1 MQTTN
6 LNLVNAHDQRGLK
19 DEHDQRDLKDKHEHD
34 LEEKNKLD
42 LEEEDGRNFEV
53 EHERDLDE
61 GGGRDVEDER
71 NQRGLEEEDSTCA
84 TERRRTIKRD
94 PRGLERSTASVQSD
108 TPATTAH
115 GVVGTPGC

>member
-1 MQTTN
+1 MSRHQGQ
-6 LNLVNAHDQRGLK
+6 ARPSERARPARARGRAY
-19 DEHDQRDLKDKHEHD
+19 QRDLEDKHEHD
-34 LEEKNKLD
+34 LEEKNKID
-42 LEEEDGRNFEV
+42 LEEDGRNFEV

-94 PRGLERSTASVQSD
+94 PRGLERSTAF
-108 TPATTAH
+108 
-115 GVVGTPGC
+115 VVS